1 MLYSII
7 IWQYEYETFILNKF
21 ILNKLFR
28 IIYKIDYIMIKL
40 LYNFIIIKMYKNKI
54 LFIRIMLANEIFY

>member
-40 LYNFIIIKMYKNKI
+40 SYNFIIIKMYKNKI